1 MDQRLLSSFVVLAE
15 ELHFVRAAA
24 RLRVTQSA
32 LSQQIAKLEQELD
45 VQLFDRT
52 RRRVALTDAGR
63 SLLEEG
69 SIALKQLAL
78 AVDMAKR
85 AARGHIGRLTIGFAD
100 AAALNVL
107 PTLTSEFSRLFP
119 SVNIILHEMIS
130 ADQVE
135 ALRAG
140 RIQIAFLRPVFDDE
154 DFETAL
160 VLREPYVVAVSA
172 THRLAAAS
180 VVRLA
185 ELGDEGLI
193 TTQGIKARYVQ
204 GNFRP
209 YLKKA
214 GIQLKT
220 VQEVN
225 ELHAILGL
233 VAGGL
238 GIALFPQ
245 SITKLQL
252 EGVVYKGLHP
262 DDTPMAEM
270 FIAKRSDD
278 RSATATRFMEMAKT
292 FYKPGR

>member
-1 MDQRLLSSFVVLAE
+1 M
-15 ELHFVRAAA
+15 
-24 RLRVTQSA
+24 
-32 LSQQIAKLEQELD
+32 
-45 VQLFDRT
+45 RT
-52 RRRVALTDAGR
+52 VALTRKGIVSHLSIDVPRCKRRVSCRWLSNTSGLR
-63 SLLEEG
+63 STDNFMVTLAIRFEPKPNWPKTL
-69 SIALKQLAL
+69 ACLKLC
-78 AVDMAKR
+78 
-85 AARGHIGRLTIGFAD
+85 GI
-100 AAALNVL
+100 
-107 PTLTSEFSRLFP
+107 SRYY
-119 SVNIILHEMIS
+119 
-130 ADQVE
+130 
-135 ALRAG
+135 
-140 RIQIAFLRPVFDDE
+140 
-154 DFETAL
+154 
-160 VLREPYVVAVSA
+160 PYVVAISA
-172 THRLAAAS
+172 THRLATADM
-180 VVRLA
+180 VRLA

-252 EGVVYKGLHP
+252 EGVVYKELHP
-262 DDTPMAEM
+262 GDTPMAEM
-270 FIAKRSDD
+270 LIAKRSND

>member
-1 MDQRLLSSFVVLAE
+1 MRLSP
-15 ELHFVRAAA
+15 
-24 RLRVTQSA
+24 
-32 LSQQIAKLEQELD
+32 
-45 VQLFDRT
+45 
-52 RRRVALTDAGR
+52 G
-63 SLLEEG
+63 
-69 SIALKQLAL
+69 
-78 AVDMAKR
+78 
-85 AARGHIGRLTIGFAD
+85 AARGHVGRLTIGFAD

-119 SVNIILHEMIS
+119 GVNIILHEMIS
-130 ADQVE
+130 AEQVE

-160 VLREPYVVAVSA
+160 VLREPYVVALSA
-172 THRLAAAS
+172 THRLATS
-180 VVRLA
+180 KLVRLA
-185 ELGDEGLI
+185 ELSGEGLI
-193 TTQGIKARYVQ
+193 TTQRIKARYVQ
-204 GNFRP
+204 GNFQP

-238 GIALFPQ
+238 GIALFPR

-252 EGVVYKGLHP
+252 EGVVYRALHP

-270 FIAKRSDD
+270 LIAKRSDD
-278 RSATATRFMEMAKT
+278 RTATATRFMEMAKK
-292 FYKPGR
+292 FYKSAR